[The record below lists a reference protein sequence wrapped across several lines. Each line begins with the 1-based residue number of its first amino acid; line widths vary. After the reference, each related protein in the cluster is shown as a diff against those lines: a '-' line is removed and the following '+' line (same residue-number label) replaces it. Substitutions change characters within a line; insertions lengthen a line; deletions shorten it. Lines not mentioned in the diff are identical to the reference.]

1 MTTDYDTIRSPS
13 ALVGRRE
20 IAGEAGGATIMC
32 VVLADGFI
40 VECGSSYYAEERAR
54 LLVEAVN
61 TFGPEKFLF
70 R

>member
-1 MTTDYDTIRSPS
+1 MNTEYDTIRSPT

-20 IAGEAGGATIMC
+20 VASEAGGATIMC

-40 VECGSSYYAEERAR
+40 IECGSSYYAEERAR
-54 LLVEAVN
+54 LLAEAIN
-61 TFGPEKFLF
+61 AFGPEKFLH